1 MKGKTASGKGW
12 KYTHRVP
19 TRFARIPESGLTFCR
34 VFLERGRTCVLEV
47 GSTSSNRPETDKTAS
62 FCRAYSQLNVQPTTD
77 IPILDDLD
85 APKQVSVTHQGKRQV
100 YLETY
105 GCQMNVSDS
114 EIVASV
120 LRENGYGLTHDA
132 YEADIVLINT
142 CAIRENAEQKVRRR
156 LSELRARKMKDNPD
170 LKLGVLG
177 CMAERLREKLLD
189 QEKLVDLVVGPDA
202 YRDLP
207 NLLGSAED
215 TGQAAVN
222 VQLSREET
230 YADIA
235 PVRYDTNGVSAF
247 VSIMRGCDNMC
258 SFCVVPFT
266 RGRERSRPV
275 ASILDECKTLVDNGF
290 KEVTVLGQ
298 NVNSYRDEKDGS
310 GVDFAELLYR
320 ISLLSPDL
328 RIRYSTSHP
337 KDCSDALLHVHAERA
352 NVCNYIHLPVQHGN
366 TAMLERMRRTYSREQ
381 YLGLVERARKIV
393 PGISLST
400 DIIAGFCD
408 ETEEEHRDTLS
419 LIELVRYDHAYMF
432 MYSERPDT
440 YAARKYT
447 DNVPEDVKK
456 QRLQEIIELQTRISL
471 ESNRAESGKEHVVLV
486 EGPSRRSDAQLSGR
500 TDTNKMAVFDR
511 VDFAKGEYVRVKVTD
526 CTSATLIAEPIGRA

>member
-1 MKGKTASGKGW
+1 MQN
-12 KYTHRVP
+12 
-19 TRFARIPESGLTFCR
+19 L
-34 VFLERGRTCVLEV
+34 L
-47 GSTSSNRPETDKTAS
+47 
-62 FCRAYSQLNVQPTTD
+62 TD
-77 IPILDDLD
+77 IPVLDGAEDLD
-85 APKQVSVTHQGKRQV
+85 APKTAGPEVSGRKTV

-120 LRENGYGLTHDA
+120 LRNAGFGLTHNEA
-132 YEADIVLINT
+132 EADIILLNT

-156 LSELRARKMKDNPD
+156 LDALRADKRRNRPE

-177 CMAERLREKLLD
+177 CMAERLRHKLLE

-202 YRDLP
+202 YRDIP
-207 NLLGSAED
+207 RLLDESAES
-215 TGQAAVN
+215 GQAAVN

-258 SFCVVPFT
+258 AFCVVPFT

-275 ASILDECKTLVDNGF
+275 ASILGECRELVDGGF

-298 NVNSYRDEKDGS
+298 NVNSYRYDDNGAAVS
-310 GVDFAELLYR
+310 FAELLHR
-320 ISLLSPDL
+320 ISLISPEL

-337 KDCSDALLHVHAERA
+337 KDCSDDLLHVHAERE

-366 TAMLERMRRTYSREQ
+366 TDVLQRMKRTYTRDE
-381 YLGLVERARKIV
+381 YLSLVERARKIV
-393 PGISLST
+393 PGVSFST
-400 DIIAGFCD
+400 DMIAGFCD
-408 ETEEEHRDTLS
+408 ESEEEHQDTLS
-419 LIELVRYDHAYMF
+419 LMETVRYDHAYMF

-440 YAARKYT
+440 YAARKYV
-447 DNVPEDVKK
+447 DNVPENVKK
-456 QRLQEIIELQTRISL
+456 RRLSEIIHLQSRISG
-471 ESNRAESGKEHVVLV
+471 ENNRLDIGTEHVVLI
-486 EGPSRRSDAQLSGR
+486 EGTSRRSEDQLKGR
-500 TDTNKMAVFDR
+500 TDTNKVVVFDR
-511 VDFAKGEYVRVKVTD
+511 AASLAKGDYARVVIED
-526 CTSATLIAEPIGRA
+526 CTSATLMGRVLTPVVA

>member
-1 MKGKTASGKGW
+1 MAHAGEETGLIISVFNPI
-12 KYTHRVP
+12 YP
-19 TRFARIPESGLTFCR
+19 TLA
-34 VFLERGRTCVLEV
+34 
-47 GSTSSNRPETDKTAS
+47 
-62 FCRAYSQLNVQPTTD
+62 VQPTFD

-85 APKQVSVTHQGKRQV
+85 APKQVSATAFGKKMV

-120 LRENGYGLTHDA
+120 LTKDGYGLTNDVDA
-132 YEADIVLINT
+132 ADIVLINT

-156 LSELRARKMKDNPD
+156 LVELRSHKTHVNPD

-189 QEKLVDLVVGPDA
+189 QEKLVDIVVGPDA

-207 NLLGSAED
+207 NLLNQATD

-222 VQLSREET
+222 VLLSREET
-230 YADIA
+230 YQDIA
-235 PVRYDTNGVSAF
+235 PVRYASNGVSSF

-275 ASILDECKTLVDNGF
+275 ESILDECKTLVESGF

-298 NVNSYRDEKDGS
+298 NVNSYRDEKLGS

-320 ISLLSPDL
+320 IAQISPEL

-337 KDCSDALLHVHAERA
+337 KDCSDALLHVHAEQA

-366 TAMLERMRRTYSREQ
+366 TDMLQRMKRTYSREQ
-381 YLGLVERARKIV
+381 YLDLVDRARKIV
-393 PGISLST
+393 PGLSLST

-408 ETEEEHRDTLS
+408 ETEEEHLDTLS
-419 LIELVRYDHAYMF
+419 LMAQVRYDHAYMF

-440 YAARKYT
+440 YAARKYK
-447 DNVPEDVKK
+447 DNVPEEVKK
-456 QRLQEIIELQTRISL
+456 RRLQDIIQLQSGISL
-471 ESNRAESGKEHVVLV
+471 EGNRAEIGSEHIVLV
-486 EGPSRRSDAQLSGR
+486 EGESRRSDQQLSGR
-500 TDTNKMAVFDR
+500 TDTNKMTVFDR
-511 VDFAKGEYVRVKVTD
+511 MDFVKGDYVRVLVTD
-526 CTSATLIAEPIGRA
+526 CTSATLLAKPLGRA

>member
-1 MKGKTASGKGW
+1 ME
-12 KYTHRVP
+12 P
-19 TRFARIPESGLTFCR
+19 TL
-34 VFLERGRTCVLEV
+34 
-47 GSTSSNRPETDKTAS
+47 
-62 FCRAYSQLNVQPTTD
+62 D

-85 APKQVSVTHQGKRQV
+85 APKQVSVTHQGKQQV

-132 YEADIVLINT
+132 DAADIVLINT

-156 LSELRARKMKDNPD
+156 LGELRAQKTKHNPD

-207 NLLGSAED
+207 NLLNEATD

-222 VQLSREET
+222 VQLSKEET
-230 YADIA
+230 YQDIQ

-275 ASILDECKTLVDNGF
+275 ASILDECKTLVDSGF

-298 NVNSYRDEKDGS
+298 NVNSYRDGQNGS
-310 GVDFAELLYR
+310 TVDFAELLHR
-320 ISLLSPDL
+320 ISLISPDL

-337 KDCSDALLHVHAERA
+337 KDCSDALLHVHAERE

-366 TAMLERMRRTYSREQ
+366 TEMLQRMRRTYSREQ
-381 YLGLVERARKIV
+381 YLELVERAKQIV

-419 LIELVRYDHAYMF
+419 LMELVRYDHAYMF

-440 YAARKYT
+440 YAARKYE
-447 DNVPEDVKK
+447 DNIPEEVKK
-456 QRLQEIIELQTRISL
+456 RRLTEIIQLQAGISL
-471 ESNRAESGKEHVVLV
+471 ESNRAEISNEHVVLV
-486 EGPSRRSDAQLSGR
+486 EGTSRRSEEQMSGR

-511 VDFAKGEYVRVKVTD
+511 MDFQKGEYVKVRVTD
-526 CTSATLIAEPIGRA
+526 CTSATLIAEPIGRV

>member
-1 MKGKTASGKGW
+1 M
-12 KYTHRVP
+12 
-19 TRFARIPESGLTFCR
+19 
-34 VFLERGRTCVLEV
+34 
-47 GSTSSNRPETDKTAS
+47 
-62 FCRAYSQLNVQPTTD
+62 QPSLD
-77 IPILDDLD
+77 IPLLDDLD
-85 APKQVSVTHQGKRQV
+85 APKQLSSTADGKKMV

-120 LRENGYGLTHDA
+120 LTKDGFGLTNNA
-132 YEADIVLINT
+132 EEADIVLINT

-156 LSELRARKMKDNPD
+156 LVELRSHKMKVNPD
-170 LKLGVLG
+170 MKLGVLG

-189 QEKLVDLVVGPDA
+189 QEKLVDIVVGPDA

-207 NLLGSAED
+207 NLLSQAND

-222 VQLSREET
+222 VMLSKEET
-230 YADIA
+230 YQDIE
-235 PVRYDTNGVSAF
+235 PVRYATNGVSSF

-275 ASILDECKTLVDNGF
+275 NSILDECKTLVENGF
-290 KEVTVLGQ
+290 REVTVLGQ
-298 NVNSYRDEKDGS
+298 NVNSYRDEQQGS

-320 ISLLSPDL
+320 ISQISPGL

-337 KDCSDALLHVHAERA
+337 KDCSDALLHVHAEQA

-366 TAMLERMRRTYSREQ
+366 TEMLQRMKRTYSREQ
-381 YLGLVERARKIV
+381 YLDLVERARKIV
-393 PGISLST
+393 PGVSLST

-408 ETEEEHRDTLS
+408 ESEEEHQDTLS
-419 LIELVRYDHAYMF
+419 LMAQVRYDHAYMF

-447 DNVPEDVKK
+447 DNVPEYVKK
-456 QRLQEIIELQTRISL
+456 QRLQDIIQLQSGISL
-471 ESNRAESGKEHVVLV
+471 ESNQAEIGTEHVVLV
-486 EGPSRRSDAQLSGR
+486 EGESRRSDAQMSGR
-500 TDTNKMAVFDR
+500 TDTNKMTVFDR
-511 VDFAKGEYVRVKVTD
+511 HDFAKGDYVRVKITD
-526 CTSATLIAEPIGRA
+526 CTSATLIAEPLGKLDL